1 MYPGGLQPLL
11 SALQQNR
18 SVLLR
23 DINDDVPPQSPEF
36 TRQYRQPKL
45 SEIDLGF
52 AGGQRADHPLHR
64 AIAALSPGHPLQT
77 RVAQTGRWELLDRTG
92 RVVGRLA
99 GRFEPPQGTRCRSAT
114 VFAVVAWSRE
124 ASKPQYRDRAKCDTW
139 EVVVPELV
147 FEPCE

>member
-23 DINDDVPPQSPEF
+23 DINDDMPPQSPEF

-45 SEIDLGF
+45 SEINLGF
-52 AGGQRADHPLHR
+52 AGRHRADHPLHR

-77 RVAQTGRWELLDRTG
+77 RVCPNGTLGI
-92 RVVGRLA
+92 A
-99 GRFEPPQGTRCRSAT
+99 GSDGKGGG
-114 VFAVVAWSRE
+114 
-124 ASKPQYRDRAKCDTW
+124 ASCQS
-139 EVVVPELV
+139 V
-147 FEPCE
+147 